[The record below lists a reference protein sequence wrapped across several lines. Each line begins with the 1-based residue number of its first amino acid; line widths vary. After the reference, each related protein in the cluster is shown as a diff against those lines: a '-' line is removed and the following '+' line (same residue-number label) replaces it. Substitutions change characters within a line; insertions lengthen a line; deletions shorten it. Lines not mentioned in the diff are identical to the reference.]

1 MIKIAERPFD
11 FLNKAI
17 GSQILVHLKEGKEV
31 RGKLEAFDQHM
42 NLALSDAM
50 ELENSERKQKI
61 GRVVLRGD
69 NIFYI
74 ST

>member
-1 MIKIAERPFD
+1 MIKIADRPFD
-11 FLNKAI
+11 FLDQAI
-17 GSQILVHLKEGKEV
+17 GKQVLVNLKEGKSV

-42 NLALSDAM
+42 NLAISNAT
-50 ELENSERKQKI
+50 ELEEGEKKQKI
-61 GRVVLRGD
+61 GRVILRGD

>member
-11 FLNKAI
+11 FLNNAI
-17 GSQILVHLKEGKEV
+17 GTQVLVDLKGGKEV

-42 NLALSDAM
+42 NLALSDAT
-50 ELENSERKQKI
+50 ELENGEKTQKM
-61 GRVVLRGD
+61 GRVILRGD

>member
-1 MIKIAERPFD
+1 VIKIASRPFD
-11 FLNKAI
+11 FLDKAI
-17 GSQILVHLKEGKEV
+17 GKQILVHLKEGKDV

-42 NLALSDAM
+42 NLAISDAT
-50 ELENSERKQKI
+50 ELEDGEKKQKI
-61 GRVVLRGD
+61 GQVILRGD